1 MKRSFL
7 LVFLLWISIG
17 GGVIAQNRSI
27 RFEPK
32 DWKKAVEKARKEN
45 KLIFL
50 DCHTS
55 WCGPCKNLAY
65 QRCCSRFLQSKL
77 YQCRYGH
84 GKGCRWRDVIQSL

>member
-50 DCHTS
+50 DCAGLVKIWLPT
-55 WCGPCKNLAY
+55 
-65 QRCCSRFLQSKL
+65 FLPKML
-77 YQCRYGH
+77 
-84 GKGCRWRDVIQSL
+84 

>member
-50 DCHTS
+50 DC
-55 WCGPCKNLAY
+55 
-65 QRCCSRFLQSKL
+65 
-77 YQCRYGH
+77 RYGH

>member
-50 DCHTS
+50 DCHTIPGAGLVKI
-55 WCGPCKNLAY
+55 WLPT
-65 QRCCSRFLQSKL
+65 FLPKML
-77 YQCRYGH
+77 
-84 GKGCRWRDVIQSL
+84 

>member
-32 DWKKAVEKARKEN
+32 DWKIAVEKARR
-45 KLIFL
+45 
-50 DCHTS
+50 TS
-55 WCGPCKNLAY
+55 CYRGRGCGIYLVYCP
-65 QRCCSRFLQSKL
+65 
-77 YQCRYGH
+77 G
-84 GKGCRWRDVIQSL
+84 GIE

>member
-50 DCHTS
+50 DCHAGLVKIWLPT
-55 WCGPCKNLAY
+55 
-65 QRCCSRFLQSKL
+65 FLPKML
-77 YQCRYGH
+77 
-84 GKGCRWRDVIQSL
+84 

>member
-55 WCGPCKNLAY
+55 WCGPCKNLAANIFTKDAVADFY
-65 QRCCSRFLQSKL
+65 NQNFIN
-77 YQCRYGH
+77 

>member
-32 DWKKAVEKARKEN
+32 DWKKAVEKAHFSGLSYLLVRA
-45 KLIFL
+45 L
-50 DCHTS
+50 
-55 WCGPCKNLAY
+55 
-65 QRCCSRFLQSKL
+65 
-77 YQCRYGH
+77 
-84 GKGCRWRDVIQSL
+84 